1 MNYSIHTPVNAIPG
15 GHYGAVFFNNP
26 DSSSSAS
33 ISMNRRIGSLLLVTV
48 PGDIVVAP
56 EFGSI
61 LIDTH
66 GGASPTVANTG
77 RDFFNFNQSGSVL
90 EQVTQK

>member
-1 MNYSIHTPVNAIPG
+1 MNYIINTPANAVPG
-15 GHYGAVFFNNP
+15 GHYGAVFFNSP
-26 DSSSSAS
+26 DNSDGGT

-61 LIDTH
+61 LIDSH
-66 GGASPTVANTG
+66 GGTSPAVPN
-77 RDFFNFNQSGSVL
+77 V
-90 EQVTQK
+90 